1 MVTTQNPEYF
11 GLIPGETYAIQ
22 PADAIA
28 HHAGVFLGWL
38 EVNDDRTAWLAFEVS
53 GEKIRFYNPDHIRSL
68 LPETKPS

>member
-1 MVTTQNPEYF
+1 MTTQYPEYF

-28 HHAGVFLGWL
+28 HHAGVFLGYL
-38 EVNDDRTAWLAFEVS
+38 EFNDERSSWLAFEVTNDRT
-53 GEKIRFYNPDHIRSL
+53 RFYNPDHIRSL